1 MSAYEVWMKVHIE
14 DDEDHLMH
22 FIPSTL
28 RDKLRNT
35 KIVIDEIN
43 VIKESEPDT

>member
-1 MSAYEVWMKVHIE
+1 MRYHVEMDVHIE
-14 DDEDHLMH
+14 DEDAHLMH

-28 RDKLRNT
+28 REKLRNT

-43 VIKESEPDT
+43 VTQEREPNE